1 MGLNKRIRKTD
12 KSGAPF
18 EMGVCDTEDFSRLL
32 EMYRIFSPKPASQ
45 GLPPADFE
53 VCCNWVKRLLEIGF
67 NFLAWRNDRV
77 IGHAALVQ
85 DPDGKSGE
93 FVIFVDQDFRNL
105 GIGSQL
111 TRLTIEKGREL
122 AYHSVWLTVENSNL
136 IAIKLYRNFG
146 FQFCDEDICE
156 RTMCLK
162 L

>member
-1 MGLNKRIRKTD
+1 MGLNRRISKTG
-12 KSGAPF
+12 KSGESF
-18 EMGVCDTEDFSRLL
+18 EIGICDADDFSSLR
-32 EMYRIFSPKPASQ
+32 EMYRIFSPRPACQ

-53 VCCNWVKRLLEIGF
+53 VCCNWIKRLLSIGI
-67 NFLAWRNDRV
+67 NFLAWRNNRV
-77 IGHAALVQ
+77 VGHAALVP

-93 FVIFVDQDFRNL
+93 FVIFVDRDFRNI
-105 GIGSQL
+105 GIGSEL
-111 TRLTIEKGREL
+111 AKLAIEKAREL

-156 RTMCLK
+156 RTMLLK